1 MTVGDIKQYR
11 YSVETTIECSGH
23 GSSGFLHDLL
33 LTVARVNGQVKV
45 NKMGGTYGF
54 QRCTAVKQSTLMSW
68 IRRTD
73 CGVL

>member
-33 LTVARVNGQVKV
+33 LTVARVNGHATGSNRDRLRHKE
-45 NKMGGTYGF
+45 GSY
-54 QRCTAVKQSTLMSW
+54 R
-68 IRRTD
+68 
-73 CGVL
+73 